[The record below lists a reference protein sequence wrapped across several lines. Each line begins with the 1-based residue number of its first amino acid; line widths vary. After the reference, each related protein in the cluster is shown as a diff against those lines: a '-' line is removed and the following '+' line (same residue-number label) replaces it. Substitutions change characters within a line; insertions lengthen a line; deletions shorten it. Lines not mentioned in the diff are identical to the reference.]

1 MTNGTGTAT
10 PPGACTTTARAFDD
24 GREGASL
31 TNSAPKMFRYGQRS
45 RTSRPYCVKAG
56 VGHLALRESRF
67 FLRIGSPREPQR
79 TPENPSR
86 LGNHLGNI

>member
-1 MTNGTGTAT
+1 MIR
-10 PPGACTTTARAFDD
+10 TARARARSAMSHVV
-24 GREGASL
+24 GIPAAGVRER
-31 TNSAPKMFRYGQRS
+31 F
-45 RTSRPYCVKAG
+45 RTSDPYRVKAG

-67 FLRIGSPREPQR
+67 FLRIGSPREPQK